1 MLLLTWL
8 FLLWARSGRPWYG
21 HWNVKGMMS
30 INLMM
35 TGVIFG
41 IAFQHYVF
49 TPEMYDDLA
58 KAYGCGDDD
67 RFGGGKTLVAWRDFC
82 NDFLASR
89 KFDSQGLE
97 VKHAGNDG
105 IAGGG
110 NTSYVYTI
118 PGAQK

>member
-1 MLLLTWL
+1 MQDAGGTRFGTIGKNPFKSAL
-8 FLLWARSGRPWYG
+8 
-21 HWNVKGMMS
+21 
-30 INLMM
+30 
-35 TGVIFG
+35 G
-41 IAFQHYVF
+41 IAFHHYTF
-49 TPEMYDDLA
+49 TPMIYDDLCDF
-58 KAYGCGDDD
+58 YGCGDDD
-67 RFGGGKTLVAWRDFC
+67 LWDAGNVNGKIGKRQVGWRDFC